1 MKEISGARTAIAAWQ
16 TYSAENDGTVL
27 PGYLSSVPTHPMTKA
42 PVFRADGTEVG
53 YPSKIRY
60 PYRLAPY
67 MDYRLK
73 GTVLVN
79 KQAHLTSEYEV
90 SMMPSLGLNI
100 TFVGGDW
107 GGGSDLQPTDQ
118 NLATYGRFVVTRMAQ
133 IHSPSKMLVFS
144 SARFEGSEGYNAVKS
159 PYLHSKR
166 WAGEYNESLP
176 YYDFGNIHPRYNDRA
191 VCAMAD
197 GHVELLT
204 IDQLRDMR
212 RWSNQAAETD
222 DPSWTLK
229 SL

>member
-1 MKEISGARTAIAAWQ
+1 MKEISGARAAIAGWQ
-16 TYSAENDGTVL
+16 TYAAENDGMVL

-42 PVFRADGTEVG
+42 PVYKIDGSEVG

-67 MDYRLK
+67 LDYRLK
-73 GTVLVN
+73 DTLLVN
-79 KQAHLTSEYEV
+79 KQANLTSEYEV

-107 GGGSDLQPTDQ
+107 GGGSDLQPTDK
-118 NLATYGRFVVTRMAQ
+118 NFADYGQFVVTRISQ
-133 IHSPSKMLVFS
+133 IHSPGKLLVFS
-144 SARFEGSEGYNAVKS
+144 SARYEGAEGYNAVKS
-159 PYLHSKR
+159 PYLRSGR
-166 WAGEYNESLP
+166 WGGEYNESLP
-176 YYDFGNIHPRYNDRA
+176 YYDFGNVHPRYGDRS

-212 RWSNQAAETD
+212 RWSNQAAEAD
-222 DPSWTLK
+222 DPNWTLN